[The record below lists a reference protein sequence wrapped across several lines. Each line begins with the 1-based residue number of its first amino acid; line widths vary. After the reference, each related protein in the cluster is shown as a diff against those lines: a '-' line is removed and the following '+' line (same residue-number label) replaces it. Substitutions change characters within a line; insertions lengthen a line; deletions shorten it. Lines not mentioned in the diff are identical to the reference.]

1 MKNLILLFSIT
12 LFAFTSTAQAG
23 FLLEPYMGMHFN
35 STYKDND
42 CSGNCDGSISGIA
55 IGGRAGFQNLGFMFG
70 VSGKRVSYDVE
81 DSTQGDL
88 ATTTI
93 GVFAGYDFP
102 ILLRVWGEYILSGT
116 GAYDDSSSN
125 QELNVGSG
133 TTLGV
138 GYKIFPFIS
147 LNLEIGS
154 LNFDETTYD
163 GGSNKIDTD
172 LNTYMVGIS
181 VPISL

>member
-1 MKNLILLFSIT
+1 MKNFLLLFSLT
-12 LFAFTSTAQAG
+12 LFAFSSPAQAG
-23 FLLEPYMGMHFN
+23 FLLEPYMGMHLN
-35 STYKDND
+35 SSYTDND
-42 CSGNCDGSISGIA
+42 CASDCSKSISGIA

-81 DSTQGDL
+81 DATSGDL

-93 GVFAGYDFP
+93 GVFPGYDFP

-116 GAYDDSSSN
+116 GAWDDSSSN
-125 QELNVGSG
+125 QELNVASG

-147 LNLEIGS
+147 LNLEVGS
-154 LNFDETTYD
+154 IKFDETTYD
-163 GGSNKIDTD
+163 GGSNEIDTD
-172 LNTYMVGIS
+172 FNTYMLGIS
-181 VPISL
+181 VPLSL

>member
-1 MKNLILLFSIT
+1 MKNLVLLFSLTI
-12 LFAFTSTAQAG
+12 FAFSSTAQAG
-23 FLLEPYMGMHFN
+23 FLFEPYMGMHLN
-35 STYKDND
+35 STFTKNNCASD
-42 CSGNCDGSISGIA
+42 CEGSISGVA
-55 IGGRAGFQNLGFMFG
+55 LGGRAGFQNLGFMFG

-93 GVFAGYDFP
+93 GIFAGYDFP

-116 GAYDDSSSN
+116 GTYDDSN
-125 QELNVGSG
+125 IDQELNVGSG
-133 TTLGV
+133 TTLGI

-154 LNFDETTYD
+154 LNFDEKTSD
-163 GGSNKIDTD
+163 VADSEMD
-172 LNTYMVGIS
+172 LDFSTYMLGIS
-181 VPISL
+181 VPLSL